1 MKVNQL
7 LQLVLFCLIPFLFID
22 ASSGQQTLLEKRLW
36 DLGHFPLFMLFA
48 FLSLP
53 YIKHQI
59 PLSRN
64 QHDIAMRV
72 LACIVVLA
80 VGIEGLQWFIGRS
93 ASFGDIRKDILGALI
108 VYQFFY
114 LKNINKSVILRAS
127 WLVTLLWFVLELYP
141 VTEAGMDQWRKV
153 HSMPILADF
162 ETEAELSRWGEGVF
176 ERSPFTFSIS
186 NKNTKE
192 PSPEVNN
199 NTLKLFLYKGAYTGI
214 VGRGIHHNWQGY
226 QFLQFDIFNPNKYSL
241 GLKVKV
247 EDQSSMGN
255 NMSYQNRY
263 NGVYQLQPGE
273 NQFRVPL
280 TEIANAPNSRV
291 MDMGNIS
298 RLSLFFSKLS
308 ESSFIYI
315 DNIMLVDSK

>member
-1 MKVNQL
+1 MKVNKL
-7 LQLVLFCLIPFLFID
+7 LQLFLFCLIPFLFID

-59 PLSRN
+59 SLSRS
-64 QHDIAMRV
+64 QYDIAMRV
-72 LACIVVLA
+72 LVCIVVLA
-80 VGIEGLQWFIGRS
+80 TGIEGLQWFIGRS
-93 ASFGDIRKDILGALI
+93 ASIGDIRKDLLGALI

-114 LKNINKSVILRAS
+114 LKNINESVIFRTS
-127 WLVTLLWFVLELYP
+127 WLITVLWFVFELYP
-141 VTEAGMDQWRKV
+141 LTEACVDQWRKM
-153 HSMPILADF
+153 HSLPVLADF
-162 ETEAELSRWGEGVF
+162 ETEAELSRWGGGIF
-176 ERSPFTFSIS
+176 ERSPFIFSVA
-186 NKNTKE
+186 NKNTEE
-192 PSPEVNN
+192 PSPKVNN
-199 NTLKLFLYKGAYTGI
+199 KSLKLFLHKGAYTGI
-214 VGRGIHHNWQGY
+214 VGRGLHHNWQGY
-226 QFLQFDIFNPNKYSL
+226 QFLQFDIFNPNEYSL
-241 GLKVKV
+241 RLKVKV

-255 NMSYQNRY
+255 NMSYHNRY
-263 NGVYQLQPGE
+263 NGAYQLQPGK

-280 TEIANAPNSRV
+280 AEIANAPNSRV

-308 ESSFIYI
+308 ENSFIYI